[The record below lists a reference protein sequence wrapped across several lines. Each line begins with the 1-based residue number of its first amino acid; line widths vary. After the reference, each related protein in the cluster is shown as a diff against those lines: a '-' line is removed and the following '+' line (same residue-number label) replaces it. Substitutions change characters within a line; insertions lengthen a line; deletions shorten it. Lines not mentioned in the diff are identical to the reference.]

1 MTRRLARHVHVRNES
16 GVFHVFGPDDDV
28 PSWAEDKI
36 SNPAAWAD
44 GASLP
49 SAPSAPARPDPAP
62 RRTEVQTTPEAQAAE
77 QSGPPPQA
85 GRGSSTSAWRAYAE
99 RHGVQVAPDADHADI
114 ITAVRDK
121 GVPVG

>member
-28 PSWAEDKI
+28 PSWAVDKI

-44 GASLP
+44 GAPLP

-62 RRTEVQTTPEAQAAE
+62 QARPAPEAQVAE
-77 QSGPPPQA
+77 AGGPPPQA

-99 RHGVQVAPDADHADI
+99 RHGVQVAPDADRADI
-114 ITAVRDK
+114 INACRAH
-121 GVPVG
+121 GVPVE